1 MSYCCDPWAADP
13 HYDPNSRERLMIMS
27 SCSAAYTPNF
37 RKEVVGHTSN
47 PEFEKFSSDKYME
60 VLRDRTAKVDV
71 PFLEEWKKEQEEIEN
86 AKCYGYEHLHVD
98 SDFSLLDGYAT
109 QHICKCCGANWTINQ
124 WSSGPYFY
132 CPGCKEA
139 FVPKIENPCG
149 EIPMPPQYEGHPVGT
164 PPLPTKCTCDIMA
177 LMAQGCKCGWLEIE
191 KNLNAEERKV
201 SADDDFLD
209 QLKKM

>member
-1 MSYCCDPWAADP
+1 MSYCRDPWAADP

-27 SCSAAYTPNF
+27 SCSAAYTPRF
-37 RKEVVGHTSN
+37 RKIEESFIGHTSN
-47 PEFEKFSSDKYME
+47 PEFEKLSEHQYME
-60 VLRDRTAKVDV
+60 ALRDRTVKIDV
-71 PFLEEWKKEQEEIEN
+71 PFLEHWKKKEEYEKIVKTY
-86 AKCYGYEHLHVD
+86 AHEHLHVD
-98 SDFSLLDGYAT
+98 TDFSLLDGYAT
-109 QHICKCCGANWTINQ
+109 QHICKCCGANWAINQ
-124 WSSGPYFY
+124 WSSG
-132 CPGCKEA
+132 CPGCEEE

-164 PPLPTKCTCDIMA
+164 PPPLPTKCTCDIMA